1 MFKAILLGVWYSL
14 VISPYAMFLYIKKGK
29 VFSALDVFVRSPYF
43 LIPFV
48 AVWVKYGW
56 VPSVLSLVVFSLI
69 YTMVMFRII
78 MQPGVDIEKV
88 SKDMVDRSQPYMEYV
103 DKCMADGERLN
114 SFTLTRMRIELT

>member
-14 VISPYAMFLYIKKGK
+14 VISPYAMFLYIVKGK
-29 VFSALDVFVRSPYF
+29 LLSAVDVLIRSPYG

-48 AVWVKYGW
+48 VVLVKFGW
-56 VPSVLSLVVFSLI
+56 LPATLSLVVFSLI
-69 YTMVMFRII
+69 YMAIMFRII
-78 MQPGVDIEKV
+78 TQPGVDIEKV

-114 SFTLTRMRIELT
+114 PFKLTRMRIELT